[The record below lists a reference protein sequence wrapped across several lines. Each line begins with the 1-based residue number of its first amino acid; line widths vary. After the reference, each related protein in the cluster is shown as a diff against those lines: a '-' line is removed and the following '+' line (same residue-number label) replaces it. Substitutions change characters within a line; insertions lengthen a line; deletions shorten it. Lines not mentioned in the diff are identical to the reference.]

1 MDFPP
6 QDVSLK
12 IDPKLSF
19 VKNTYKSIFGNNPC
33 SFIEGLFENLLK
45 IINNVGVNHFNST
58 KIYAQPDNQF
68 LIRIYSNS
76 IEKFHSNLLEKS
88 KESYEFEDSSQ
99 YYIFF
104 KIKINP
110 CQIGEIFRP
119 EINRQI

>member
-1 MDFPP
+1 MR
-6 QDVSLK
+6 
-12 IDPKLSF
+12 IYYKL
-19 VKNTYKSIFGNNPC
+19 
-33 SFIEGLFENLLK
+33 L
-45 IINNVGVNHFNST
+45 NNVGVNHFNST